1 MLKKATIRKE
11 QEPDFEEKRFTV
23 TIGEDDRDFDKEND
37 FFRERA
43 GYRITREIRDA
54 GYDKMTYQELNQRV
68 MSSICYLCFCWFMK
82 CKYGC
87 GQFTYLKVIVI
98 HLKLFLKHFVHSYAY

>member
-11 QEPDFEEKRFTV
+11 QEPDLEEKRFTV
-23 TIGEDDRDFDKEND
+23 TIGEGDHDFDKEND
-37 FFRERA
+37 FFRER

-54 GYDKMTYQELNQRV
+54 GYETMTCQELNQRV
-68 MSSICYLCFCWFMK
+68 ISSICYLCFCWFMK
-82 CKYGC
+82 FKCGC

-98 HLKLFLKHFVHSYAY
+98 HLKLLLKAFC